1 MYEELHGDLE
11 EFFYDRTQEKGLFK
25 AKLYYYWDVIRCCQP
40 YAVKR
45 TTTQNSTL
53 IMINN
58 YFKTSSRSLLKNP
71 MTSFINIFGLAVAIG
86 ICLTVYA
93 FMDFEYKIDQF
104 HTHKE
109 KVYLTTFYANRDG
122 TTERYGMA
130 PAPLGELLAEDFT
143 QIQKVCR
150 VEEGS
155 VVVKYG
161 DEVFHETLTY
171 VDPSFLEMFTFP
183 LEKGASSSLNDLN
196 SIILSH
202 DMSIKYF
209 GSEDPLSK
217 DVEIIFDDSDSKVF
231 KVAGVAKPFPKPH
244 AIDFN
249 FLIHFDNLNQM
260 VPDADVSNWDQ
271 FITATF
277 IQVDDP
283 SQVADLEEGMGKYKL
298 LQNEKNN
305 DWAIEGF
312 SLEPLSKLY
321 ANAAQIRKAIIYNA
335 SAEGRISLP
344 IIAIF
349 MLGIACFNYINISI
363 VSAAK
368 RLKEIGVRK
377 VIGASRTKVMLQF
390 LIENIFVTFFAL
402 ILGLLLALFLFLPW
416 FVGIAERSMELDLFH
431 LDLWVF
437 LFTVLMI
444 TGLVSGFYP
453 ALYISKFNAIRIFRG
468 SLQFGKKNPLTKF
481 FLGFQLVMACILMV
495 GAVMLSQNSNC
506 QAQRSW

>member
-209 GSEDPLSK
+209 GSE
-217 DVEIIFDDSDSKVF
+217 
-231 KVAGVAKPFPKPH
+231 GVAKPFPKPH

-321 ANAAQIRKAIIYNA
+321 ANAAHIRKAIIYKNDIDA
-335 SAEGRISLP
+335 NTS
-344 IIAIF
+344 
-349 MLGIACFNYINISI
+349 N
-363 VSAAK
+363 
-368 RLKEIGVRK
+368 
-377 VIGASRTKVMLQF
+377 
-390 LIENIFVTFFAL
+390 
-402 ILGLLLALFLFLPW
+402 
-416 FVGIAERSMELDLFH
+416 
-431 LDLWVF
+431 
-437 LFTVLMI
+437 
-444 TGLVSGFYP
+444 
-453 ALYISKFNAIRIFRG
+453 
-468 SLQFGKKNPLTKF
+468 KKKKKH
-481 FLGFQLVMACILMV
+481 I
-495 GAVMLSQNSNC
+495 
-506 QAQRSW
+506 